1 MPMSQIVS
9 ETNFGK
15 PIENIRLNF
24 KLERKHFKSKEEVMD
39 AGIALYVAE
48 VMQQHIWYYT
58 TENFLVCG
66 EQSGLDTKEV
76 EVIIDNDAFT
86 NMQWLVKQFKRFDMN
101 FRPHIDGFLAYIRLH
116 PRRDVRQCF
125 LGSSLLKPTKD
136 PYEVF

>member
-1 MPMSQIVS
+1 MSMPEIVS
-9 ETNFGK
+9 QTNFGK

-24 KLERKHFKSKEEVMD
+24 KLERKHFKSKEKIMD

-48 VMQQHIWYYT
+48 VMQQQNWYYT

-66 EQSGLDTKEV
+66 EQSGLGIKDV

-101 FRPHIDGFLAYIRLH
+101 FRPHIDGFLVCIRPH
-116 PRRDVRQCF
+116 PRRDVLQCF
-125 LGSSLLKPTKD
+125 LGSLFKPTDK
-136 PYEVF
+136 PYDVF